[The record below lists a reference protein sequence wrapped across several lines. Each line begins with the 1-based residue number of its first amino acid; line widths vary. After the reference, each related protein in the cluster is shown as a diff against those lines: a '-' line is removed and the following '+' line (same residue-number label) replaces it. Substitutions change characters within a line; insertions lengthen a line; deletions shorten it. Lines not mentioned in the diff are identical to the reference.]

1 MTIRPIPKVVARV
14 AGLVVPRA
22 RRAGAAWRSVRAVA
36 ALYWPGRRTVLM
48 TLGMT
53 YLFLVAGTESAF
65 AADGERGGVLAP
77 LNVLSSEGVPLDNYD
92 LKSENGG
99 TTDIRSHVCNLL
111 LGAGFAL
118 VRMLVGFMC
127 WVVGW
132 IWNFPIVSTLI
143 STANHLHY
151 EFFQIMAND
160 LSLYGLFLAAGVAFG
175 GLLMMRGK
183 VGRGAGEMLIT
194 LMLSA
199 LVLMPA
205 LTPRSVLGEQGPV
218 VQAQQAAH
226 QAGEL
231 AAGVNGPDPG
241 CTSDKDKNDPSCPLR
256 MMLTRTL
263 VVQPYQLLQYGIIPN
278 PDSTNQREKELADVH
293 YRWIHGEIKAKDS
306 SDCGISWLPGSD
318 VACPKTSSWDE
329 LKVELKRH
337 GDEGNAAYNF
347 AVNSNWDRV
356 GGVALV
362 LLAVLLIAIV
372 VVGMALVHIGCQFAD
387 VIAASLTAPA
397 GIWAMLPGG
406 NRAALWKWLGIF
418 LTSVVTELAVS
429 VMLPLFALGANGI
442 LTSPQNTVMIQRL
455 LILDGFA
462 VVLLV
467 FHRRVFAA
475 AGQLGD
481 RFANRMRFA
490 RIGGTLFMGENTG
503 LGLAMSQALGNLGQG
518 GSGGGYGGLRGGLG
532 GGMGGGIGGH
542 SALLRKARIAEGLS
556 ALADPGLGKMNAAG
570 MAAGAYGEFRR
581 GMSMLSL
588 PVRAAHQLAA
598 GNPLPS
604 HKLARRLKPV
614 GTVGPFGG
622 PLPPQGGLGGP
633 HGPGGAG
640 GPGPGGRP
648 GGPGGQPN
656 QPGPTTTAAG
666 RRVLMPRGGVTPLG
680 HAVHNRLLNTRAGRL
695 ALLAGKA
702 GKVSWNVTGG
712 APATL
717 TRLNR
722 AGGVLRDHAGVQWRH
737 YSNVGKSWWADEKAG
752 ARKVGQ
758 TAKGAVN
765 TVAGAARHQYLQAAV
780 MGNTHVA
787 PLINGMRNA
796 YESARD
802 NAAAGYDLAVGDPF
816 QEPSGRA
823 GHHNPADHGQVWEH
837 ARDRGGEYPF
847 FEAEP
852 SGAVL
857 QGEVAGPAGQVV
869 PVGQADSGPA
879 EFGAALGPDFV
890 PSPEPIA
897 AMEDEPGNFVNL
909 QTGEVFSAPVVPS
922 GPAPAPPAPSGPA
935 SAPSAQAVEAQA
947 VTSADPAMDP
957 SVLRRVSP
965 RLLGATDPARGSL
978 EAWRMRAHLDH
989 RGPTVEAAG
998 GEPVEGSADG
1008 PSGRPE
1014 L

>member
-1 MTIRPIPKVVARV
+1 MTIRPFPKAVARV
-14 AGLVVPRA
+14 AEVVVPRA
-22 RRAGAAWRSVRAVA
+22 RRAGAVWRSLRAVA

-53 YLFLVAGTESAF
+53 YLFMVAGTESAF

-118 VRMLVGFMC
+118 VRLLVGFMC
-127 WVVGW
+127 WVVQW

-143 STANHLHY
+143 GTANHLHY

-226 QAGEL
+226 QAGQL

-241 CTSDKDKNDPSCPLR
+241 CTSDKDKSDPSCPMR

-263 VVQPYQLLQYGIIPN
+263 VVQPYQLLQYGIIPS

-293 YRWIHGEIKAKDS
+293 YRWIHGEIKGKDD
-306 SDCGISWLPGSD
+306 SDCGISWMPGSD

-329 LKVELKRH
+329 LKNELKRH
-337 GDEGNAAYNF
+337 GNEGKAAYNF
-347 AVNSNWDRV
+347 AVDSNWDRV

-429 VMLPLFALGANGI
+429 VMLPMFALGANGI

-503 LGLAMSQALGNLGQG
+503 LGLAMSQALGNMGQG

-532 GGMGGGIGGH
+532 LGGGLGGGIGGH

-581 GMSMLSL
+581 GMAMLSL

-598 GNPLPS
+598 GNPLPP

-622 PLPPQGGLGGP
+622 PLPPHGGLGGP
-633 HGPGGAG
+633 HGPGGPGGVG
-640 GPGPGGRP
+640 GPGRGGRP

-656 QPGPTTTAAG
+656 PPGPTTTTAG
-666 RRVLMPRGGVTPLG
+666 RRVLMPRSGVTPLG
-680 HAVHNRLLNTRAGRL
+680 HTVHNRLLNTRAGRL

-702 GKVSWNVTGG
+702 GKLGWNVTGG

-722 AGGVLRDHAGVQWRH
+722 AGGVLRDHAGMQWQH
-737 YSNVGKSWWADEKAG
+737 YSNVRKSWWADEKAG

-780 MGNTHVA
+780 MANTHVA
-787 PLINGMRNA
+787 PLIDGMRNA

-802 NAAAGYDLAVGDPF
+802 GAAVGYDLTVGDPF

-823 GHHNPADHGQVWEH
+823 GHHDPADHGQVWEH
-837 ARDRGGEYPF
+837 AQGRSAEYPF
-847 FEAEP
+847 FETEP

-857 QGEVAGPAGQVV
+857 QGEQAGPDQVV
-869 PVGQADSGPA
+869 VRAGRADSGPA
-879 EFGAALGPDFV
+879 DIWAALGPDVV
-890 PSPEPIA
+890 PAPEPIA
-897 AMEDEPGNFVNL
+897 VVEDEPEMVVDRT
-909 QTGEVFSAPVVPS
+909 TGEIFPAHQVPS
-922 GPAPAPPAPSGPA
+922 GPAPAPPAP
-935 SAPSAQAVEAQA
+935 AVEAGA
-947 VTSADPAMDP
+947 VASVDPAMDP

-965 RLLGATDPARGSL
+965 RLLGPTDPARSSL
-978 EAWRMRAHLDH
+978 EAWRMRAHLGH
-989 RGPTVEAAG
+989 RDAAGEAAG
-998 GEPVEGSADG
+998 GEPGEGTVGGPDG
-1008 PSGRPE
+1008 G
-1014 L
+1014 LDL